1 MLNHK
6 LKNPFIKVKLIY
18 IVTVLTLL
26 ISACGGAQSTA
37 GGAASYIATLDG
49 APASARV
56 GIVVEDGKFKAY
68 VCSLDDAFNLT
79 SARWYEGELDA
90 NGSFELTS
98 SDGVVLKGTIQGD
111 QFTGTL
117 ISIQAVSMAFNGA
130 AVTSG
135 APAGLYRGTGQID
148 GQDVIAGAVISS
160 DGSFASTTQYEGQ
173 IKFVTPVGP
182 EPVQLSDTTLGISL
196 GANGQQIPVTLVT
209 TLKGE

>member
-1 MLNHK
+1 MLAQK
-6 LKNPFIKVKLIY
+6 LNTLFINNKLIY
-18 IVTVLTLL
+18 ALIALMLVL
-26 ISACGGAQSTA
+26 SACGGQPSA
-37 GGAASYIATLDG
+37 GAASYIATLDG

-56 GIVVEDGKFKAY
+56 GIVVEDGKFKIY

-90 NGSFELTS
+90 NGSFDLTS

-117 ISIQAVSMAFNGA
+117 INIQAVSMAFNGT

-148 GQDVIAGAVISS
+148 GQNVIVGAVISD

-182 EPVQLSDTTLGISL
+182 EPVQLSDNTLGITL
-196 GANGQQIPVTLVT
+196 GASGEQFTATLVT